1 MRYLPCVGLEMVAL
15 PETLAV
21 FPGLILPSLSVS
33 FSVFV
38 KTSVSPLPRVASLDR

>member
-1 MRYLPCVGLEMVAL
+1 MGLEMVAL
-15 PETLAV
+15 PETSAV